1 MSDGPSLH
9 RFWPATGS
17 VVIRHFATMRTYGK
31 NFIYKKTVNYQQRQ
45 ARLATE
51 WDIRL
56 DVSDALTV
64 ENIISNIKE
73 QLDDLSF
80 VLVSGVERPDVE
92 MVKMLHPSGQPWN
105 DKKFGS
111 SSQQDH
117 VHLCLVLFVPRQRAD
132 VLKLVRGPRKLGDEY
147 AAPRNAKFPYAGWV
161 IHHAKPAFK
170 LDGEPDIRFERG
182 DLPMDPFTS
191 DWALKIQGIM
201 KKWGTPAMQQRFK
214 GYMDLLKRNKIQEKI
229 EQLQMSLEDNN
240 ANC

>member
-17 VVIRHFATMRTYGK
+17 VVIRQSATMRTYGK

-56 DVSDALTV
+56 DVNDALTV

-80 VLVSGVERPDVE
+80 VLVSGVEFP
-92 MVKMLHPSGQPWN
+92 
-105 DKKFGS
+105 DKKVGEEQPNGTVWKKASTGS
-111 SSQQDH
+111 ISSEHH

-132 VLKLVRGPRKLGDEY
+132 VLKLVRGPRKMGDEY
-147 AAPRNAKFPYAGWV
+147 CAPRNAKFPYAGWV
-161 IHHAKPAFK
+161 IHHAKPSYK

-182 DLPMDPFTS
+182 NLPMDPFTS
-191 DWALKIQGIM
+191 DWALKIKSLM
-201 KKWGTPAMQQRFK
+201 TKWGTPAMEQRFK
-214 GYMDLLKRNKIQEKI
+214 GYLDLLRKNKIQEKI

>member
-1 MSDGPSLH
+1 
-9 RFWPATGS
+9 
-17 VVIRHFATMRTYGK
+17 MRTYGK
-31 NFIYKKTVNYQQRQ
+31 NFIYKKTVSYQQRQ
-45 ARLATE
+45 ARVATE

-80 VLVSGVERPDVE
+80 VLVSGVERPD
-92 MVKMLHPSGQPWN
+92 KILPGITDRN
-105 DKKFGS
+105 GS
-111 SSQQDH
+111 KEHH
-117 VHLCLVLFVPRQRAD
+117 VHLCLVLFVPRQRFD

-191 DWALKIQGIM
+191 DWALKIQGVM
-201 KKWGTPAMQQRFK
+201 KKWGTPAMEQRFK
-214 GYMDLLKRNKIQEKI
+214 GYLDLLRKNKIQEKI

>member
-1 MSDGPSLH
+1 MSDGASLH

-80 VLVSGVERPDVE
+80 VLVSGVERPDMEKIEGPRREDQTV
-92 MVKMLHPSGQPWN
+92 VQPVN
-105 DKKFGS
+105 QYGS
-111 SSQQDH
+111 KEHH

-132 VLKLVRGPRKLGDEY
+132 VLKLVRGPRKMADEY
-147 AAPRNAKFPYAGWV
+147 CAPRNAKFPYAGWV

-191 DWALKIQGIM
+191 DWALKIKSLM
-201 KKWGTPAMQQRFK
+201 TKWGTPAMEQRFK
-214 GYMDLLKRNKIQEKI
+214 GYLDLLRKNKIQEKI

>member
-1 MSDGPSLH
+1 MSDCPSLH

-17 VVIRHFATMRTYGK
+17 VVIRQLATMRTYGK

-80 VLVSGVERPDVE
+80 VLVSGVERPDNMANTVGPNGKPFVE
-92 MVKMLHPSGQPWN
+92 GKGSGT
-105 DKKFGS
+105 GS
-111 SSQQDH
+111 KEHH

-132 VLKLVRGPRKLGDEY
+132 VLKLVRGPRKMGDEY
-147 AAPRNAKFPYAGWV
+147 CAPRNAKFPYAGWV
-161 IHHAKPAFK
+161 IHHAKPSYK

-182 DLPMDPFTS
+182 MLPMDPFTS
-191 DWALKIQGIM
+191 DWALKIKSLM
-201 KKWGTPAMQQRFK
+201 TKWGTPAMEQRFK
-214 GYMDLLKRNKIQEKI
+214 GYLDLLRKNKIQEKI

>member
-17 VVIRHFATMRTYGK
+17 VVIRQLATMRTYGK
-31 NFIYKKTVNYQQRQ
+31 NFLYKKTVNYQQRQ

-80 VLVSGVERPDVE
+80 VLVSGVERPDTNDI
-92 MVKMLHPSGQPWN
+92 KPNASGS
-105 DKKFGS
+105 KE
-111 SSQQDH
+111 DH

-132 VLKLVRGPRKLGDEY
+132 VLKLVRGPRKMGDEY
-147 AAPRNAKFPYAGWV
+147 CAPRNAKFPYAGWV
-161 IHHAKPAFK
+161 IHHAKPAYK
-170 LDGEPDIRFERG
+170 LAGEPDIRFERG
-182 DLPMDPFTS
+182 NLPMDPFTS
-191 DWALKIQGIM
+191 DWALKIKSLM
-201 KKWGTPAMQQRFK
+201 TKWGTPAMEQRFK
-214 GYMDLLKRNKIQEKI
+214 GYLDLLRKNKIQEKI

>member
-17 VVIRHFATMRTYGK
+17 VVIRQSATMRTYGK

-80 VLVSGVERPDVE
+80 VLVSGVERPDNVAGGC
-92 MVKMLHPSGQPWN
+92 LAPSNGSQPSWRP
-105 DKKFGS
+105 S
-111 SSQQDH
+111 PTTSTEHH

-132 VLKLVRGPRKLGDEY
+132 VLKLVRGPRKMGDEY
-147 AAPRNAKFPYAGWV
+147 CAPRNAKFPYAGWV
-161 IHHAKPAFK
+161 IHHAKPAYK

-182 DLPMDPFTS
+182 NLPMDPFTS
-191 DWALKIQGIM
+191 DWALKIKSLM
-201 KKWGTPAMQQRFK
+201 TKWGTSAMEQRFK
-214 GYMDLLKRNKIQEKI
+214 GYLDLLRKNKIQEKI

-240 ANC
+240 AN